1 MTTSIIEEIN
11 NEYMENFEKLEEKY
25 NKFCNKS
32 VDKIKLFFIYINEND
47 EVYSMKSE
55 KENLINSCI
64 SKERLLYLI
73 KNNHYNL
80 LNKHKLV
87 SLLKFNIDLH
97 HTNLNKFILD
107 IENENYLSSLKIVE
121 TIKFKD
127 TIPLLSDLNSV
138 IFIYN
143 SMSRE
148 KNINNTT
155 KKIIITNKSKTR
167 RK

>member
-1 MTTSIIEEIN
+1 MLF
-11 NEYMENFEKLEEKY
+11 NFKDFLKTQLPH
-25 NKFCNKS
+25 
-32 VDKIKLFFIYINEND
+32 I
-47 EVYSMKSE
+47 
-55 KENLINSCI
+55 
-64 SKERLLYLI
+64 LLYNADLF
-73 KNNHYNL
+73 
-80 LNKHKLV
+80 
-87 SLLKFNIDLH
+87 SLFKTIA
-97 HTNLNKFILD
+97 LNKFILD